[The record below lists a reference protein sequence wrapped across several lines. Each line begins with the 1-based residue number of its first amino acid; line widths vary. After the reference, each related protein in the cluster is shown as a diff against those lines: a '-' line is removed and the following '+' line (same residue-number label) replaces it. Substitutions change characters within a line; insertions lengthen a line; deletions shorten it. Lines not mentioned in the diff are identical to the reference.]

1 MRGDYVTAMRG
12 RQPDAKNFRRPKVM
26 IGFAESIARRN
37 GGGDVKK
44 TILGLVIL
52 ASIFLAG
59 CPVSDL
65 HPLYNDSDK
74 NVVEP
79 LLVGKWTSADAND
92 KGSVSFEKAS
102 GSGYTMILD
111 DPDKG
116 IVDQYEVHLVRL
128 GGKLFADLRFSS
140 RAHGDAAVD
149 MPFGLISAH
158 VVAQLTVSKDDL
170 GWATM
175 EDNRKNDASGKDDAA
190 KKPTVGNLPYD
201 ADDLLVL
208 ADTETLR
215 KYVAAHAIDG
225 FWDADHL
232 KRAK

>member
-1 MRGDYVTAMRG
+1 M
-12 RQPDAKNFRRPKVM
+12 
-26 IGFAESIARRN
+26 
-37 GGGDVKK
+37 KK
-44 TILGLVIL
+44 TILGLVIV

-65 HPLYNDSDK
+65 HPLYNDSDN

-79 LLVGKWTSADAND
+79 LLVGKWNSADTND
-92 KGSVSFEKAS
+92 KGDISFEKTS
-102 GSGYTMILD
+102 GSGYTMNVD
-111 DPDKG
+111 DPEKG
-116 IVDQYEVHLVRL
+116 TVDQYEVHLVRL
-128 GGKLFADLRFSS
+128 GGKLFADLRFTS
-140 RAHGDAAVD
+140 RIHGNATVD

-190 KKPTVGNLPYD
+190 KKPTVGSLPYD

-208 ADTETLR
+208 ADTESLR
-215 KYVAAHAIDG
+215 KYVAAHAT
-225 FWDADHL
+225 DAFSDAAHL